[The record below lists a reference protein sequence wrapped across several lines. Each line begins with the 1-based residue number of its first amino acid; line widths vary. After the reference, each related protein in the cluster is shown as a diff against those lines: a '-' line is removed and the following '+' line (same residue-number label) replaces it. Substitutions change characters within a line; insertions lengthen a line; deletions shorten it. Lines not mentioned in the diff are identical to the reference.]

1 MPATNWYTWP
11 TQADFDMWH
20 DNVVQTLNLPRIGFN
35 AATGLPDP
43 DAQAT
48 TAYTAVTE
56 VAAEDW
62 RAPVEQHVASDFAD
76 GLGVLSESPPVSEV
90 LL

>member
-11 TQADFDMWH
+11 SEVEFHLWH
-20 DNVVQTLNLPRIGFN
+20 NNVVQALDLPRIGVN
-35 AATGLPDP
+35 AATGLLDP
-43 DAQAT
+43 SAQAT
-48 TAYTAVTE
+48 TAYTEVTE
-56 VAAEDW
+56 VADGDW

-76 GLGVLSESPPVSEV
+76 GLGVLSESPPVPEV